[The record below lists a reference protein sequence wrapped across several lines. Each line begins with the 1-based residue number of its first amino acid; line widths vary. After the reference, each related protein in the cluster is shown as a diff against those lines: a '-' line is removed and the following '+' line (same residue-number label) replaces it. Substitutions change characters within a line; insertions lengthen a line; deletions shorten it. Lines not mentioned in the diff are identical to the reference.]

1 MFDCFWDVL
10 GADCLNSQ
18 YTADIADIRVF
29 TQGGC
34 IQMLFRGRRYL
45 PHTTICVCILQQSDC
60 LFLSIYIMANN
71 PLSGAK
77 NGGTPL
83 LAIATEQGTVHI
95 LDTTKRRDWDY
106 GMALLVITPTLTS

>member
-1 MFDCFWDVL
+1 MV
-10 GADCLNSQ
+10 
-18 YTADIADIRVF
+18 
-29 TQGGC
+29 
-34 IQMLFRGRRYL
+34 
-45 PHTTICVCILQQSDC
+45 
-60 LFLSIYIMANN
+60 NN